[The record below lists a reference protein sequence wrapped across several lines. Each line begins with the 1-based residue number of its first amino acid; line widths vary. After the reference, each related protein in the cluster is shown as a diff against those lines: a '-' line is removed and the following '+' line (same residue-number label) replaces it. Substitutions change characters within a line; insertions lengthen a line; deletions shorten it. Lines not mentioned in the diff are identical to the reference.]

1 MEDIYNSYLTGK
13 EREEAIEESSMELLF
28 NKLDMMYEMADME
41 YQNDIQSAEF
51 KVLKESGTYD
61 DLQYLVEVATEE
73 NTEKKKGILKS
84 LIEAIA
90 NIFKKISDA
99 MHKFV
104 IKGNDDEEADVP
116 DDFIKKHNAIMD
128 FWNKWRNAIPNIV
141 KGEKQTGDGI
151 IAAIESVLALGAA
164 GVGTAV
170 VTRKIKLSKMKE
182 YKNNEETVNEG
193 MSRIV
198 NTTQNALVILDN
210 STPNNQDNSDGK
222 SKNGI
227 LDFIKKILGKLKDF
241 ANFVKNTFNQLVN
254 IIKTKFKSTK
264 SDKADNNDSDNTS
277 ENNNEQQETQQ
288 NNDNGTE
295 NNSSANNSESNT
307 NNTKPNETKTNN
319 SSNTQNNQ
327 TVKNQAQAQNENKPT
342 QTQNNQSQNNNQNQ
356 QPVQQ
361 QTQTDNNQ
369 QPQQPENNSKK
380 TIVFTKMYGNNL
392 SENDIGKEYKLKV
405 KSGKKNKWQKQGI
418 ITKDMINNKTLAGK
432 QVKVGNYQES
442 TELDDIFGLN
452 LISEMAQYE
461 ANETDKDMK
470 ELSNL
475 FESLF

>member
-1 MEDIYNSYLTGK
+1 MEDIYNSYLSGK
-13 EREEAIEESSMELLF
+13 EREEAIEESSIELLF

-61 DLQYLVEVATEE
+61 DLQYLVEVATDE
-73 NTEKKKGILKS
+73 NTEKKKGIIKT

-90 NIFKKISDA
+90 NIFKKIADA

-104 IKGNDDEEADVP
+104 IKGNDEEEADVP

-141 KGEKQTGDGI
+141 KGEKQNGDGI
-151 IAAIESVLALGAA
+151 IAAIESVLALGTA

-170 VTRKIKLSKMKE
+170 VMRKIKLSKMKE
-182 YKNNEETVNEG
+182 YKNNEAIVNEG
-193 MSRIV
+193 MSRVV
-198 NTTQNALVILDN
+198 NTTQNALAILDN
-210 STPNNQDNSDGK
+210 STPNNQDNGNGK

-264 SDKADNNDSDNTS
+264 SDKAENNEPDNTS
-277 ENNNEQQETQQ
+277 ENNNST
-288 NNDNGTE
+288 
-295 NNSSANNSESNT
+295 NNSES
-307 NNTKPNETKTNN
+307 NETKTNN
-319 SSNTQNNQ
+319 TSNVQNNQ
-327 TVKNQAQAQNENKPT
+327 TTKNQTQTQNENKPT

-356 QPVQQ
+356 QPAQQ
-361 QTQTDNNQ
+361 QQQVQPDNNQ
-369 QPQQPENNSKK
+369 QTQQPENNSKK

-405 KSGKKNKWQKQGI
+405 KSGKKNKWQKQGT

-461 ANETDKDMK
+461 TNETDKDMK
-470 ELSNL
+470 ELSIL

>member
-1 MEDIYNSYLTGK
+1 MEDIYNSYLSGK
-13 EREEAIEESSMELLF
+13 EREEAIEESSIELLF

-73 NTEKKKGILKS
+73 NTEKKKGIIKT

-90 NIFKKISDA
+90 NIFKKIADA

-141 KGEKQTGDGI
+141 KGEKQNGDGI
-151 IAAIESVLALGAA
+151 IAAIESVLALGTA

-170 VTRKIKLSKMKE
+170 VMRKIKLSKMKE
-182 YKNNEETVNEG
+182 YKNNEAIVNEG
-193 MSRIV
+193 MSRVV
-198 NTTQNALVILDN
+198 NTTQNALAILDN
-210 STPNNQDNSDGK
+210 STPNNQDNGNGK

-264 SDKADNNDSDNTS
+264 SDKAENNEPDNTS
-277 ENNNEQQETQQ
+277 ENNNST
-288 NNDNGTE
+288 
-295 NNSSANNSESNT
+295 NNSES
-307 NNTKPNETKTNN
+307 NETKTNN
-319 SSNTQNNQ
+319 TSNVQNNQ
-327 TVKNQAQAQNENKPT
+327 TTKNQTQTQNENKPT

-356 QPVQQ
+356 QPAQQ
-361 QTQTDNNQ
+361 QQQVQPDNNQ
-369 QPQQPENNSKK
+369 QTQQPENNSKK

-405 KSGKKNKWQKQGI
+405 KSGKKNKWQKQGT

-461 ANETDKDMK
+461 TNETDKDMK

>member
-1 MEDIYNSYLTGK
+1 MEDIYNSYLSGK
-13 EREEAIEESSMELLF
+13 EREEAIEESSIELLF

-73 NTEKKKGILKS
+73 NTEKKKGIIKT

-90 NIFKKISDA
+90 NIFKKIADA

-104 IKGNDDEEADVP
+104 IKGNDEEEADVP

-141 KGEKQTGDGI
+141 KGEKQNGDGI
-151 IAAIESVLALGAA
+151 IAAIESVLALGTA
-164 GVGTAV
+164 GAGTAV
-170 VTRKIKLSKMKE
+170 VMRKIKLSKMKE
-182 YKNNEETVNEG
+182 YKNNEAIVNEG
-193 MSRIV
+193 MSRVV
-198 NTTQNALVILDN
+198 NTTQNALAILDN
-210 STPNNQDNSDGK
+210 STPNNQDNGDGK

-264 SDKADNNDSDNTS
+264 SDKAENNEPDNTS
-277 ENNNEQQETQQ
+277 ENNNST
-288 NNDNGTE
+288 
-295 NNSSANNSESNT
+295 NNSES
-307 NNTKPNETKTNN
+307 NETKTNN
-319 SSNTQNNQ
+319 TSNVQNNQ
-327 TVKNQAQAQNENKPT
+327 TTKNQTQTQNENKPT
-342 QTQNNQSQNNNQNQ
+342 QTQNNQSQNNNQN
-356 QPVQQ
+356 
-361 QTQTDNNQ
+361 
-369 QPQQPENNSKK
+369 QQPENNSKK

-405 KSGKKNKWQKQGI
+405 KSGKKNKWQKQGT

-461 ANETDKDMK
+461 TNETDKDMK

>member
-1 MEDIYNSYLTGK
+1 MEDIYNSYLSGK
-13 EREEAIEESSMELLF
+13 EREEAIEESSIELLF

-73 NTEKKKGILKS
+73 NTEKKKGIIKT

-90 NIFKKISDA
+90 NIFKKIADA

-141 KGEKQTGDGI
+141 KGEKQNGDGI
-151 IAAIESVLALGAA
+151 IAAIESVLALGTVGA
-164 GVGTAV
+164 GTAAV
-170 VTRKIKLSKMKE
+170 MRKIKLSKMKE
-182 YKNNEETVNEG
+182 YKNNEAIVNEG
-193 MSRIV
+193 MSRVV
-198 NTTQNALVILDN
+198 NTTQNALAILDN
-210 STPNNQDNSDGK
+210 STPNNQDNGDGK

-264 SDKADNNDSDNTS
+264 SDKAENNEPNNTS
-277 ENNNEQQETQQ
+277 ENNNST
-288 NNDNGTE
+288 
-295 NNSSANNSESNT
+295 NNSESND
-307 NNTKPNETKTNN
+307 TKSNETKTNN
-319 SSNTQNNQ
+319 TSNVQNNQ
-327 TVKNQAQAQNENKPT
+327 TVKNQTQTQNENKPT

-356 QPVQQ
+356 QPAQQ
-361 QTQTDNNQ
+361 QQQVQPDNNQ
-369 QPQQPENNSKK
+369 QTQQPENNSKK

-405 KSGKKNKWQKQGI
+405 KSGKKNKWQKQGT

-461 ANETDKDMK
+461 TNETDKDMK

>member
-1 MEDIYNSYLTGK
+1 MEDIYNSYLSGK
-13 EREEAIEESSMELLF
+13 EREEAIEESSIELLF

-61 DLQYLVEVATEE
+61 DLQYLVEVATDE
-73 NTEKKKGILKS
+73 NTEKKKGIIKT

-90 NIFKKISDA
+90 NIFKKIADA

-104 IKGNDDEEADVP
+104 IKGNDEEEADVP

-141 KGEKQTGDGI
+141 KGEKQNGDGI
-151 IAAIESVLALGAA
+151 IAAIESVLALGTA
-164 GVGTAV
+164 GVGTAAV
-170 VTRKIKLSKMKE
+170 MRKIKLSKMKE
-182 YKNNEETVNEG
+182 YKNNEAIVNEG
-193 MSRIV
+193 MSRVV
-198 NTTQNALVILDN
+198 NTTQNALAILDN
-210 STPNNQDNSDGK
+210 STPNNQDNGNGK

-264 SDKADNNDSDNTS
+264 SDKAENNEPDNTS
-277 ENNNEQQETQQ
+277 ENNNST
-288 NNDNGTE
+288 
-295 NNSSANNSESNT
+295 NNSES
-307 NNTKPNETKTNN
+307 NETKTNN
-319 SSNTQNNQ
+319 TSN
-327 TVKNQAQAQNENKPT
+327 V
-342 QTQNNQSQNNNQNQ
+342 QNNQSQNNNQNQ
-356 QPVQQ
+356 QPAQQ
-361 QTQTDNNQ
+361 QQQVQPDNNQ
-369 QPQQPENNSKK
+369 QTQQPENNSKK

-405 KSGKKNKWQKQGI
+405 KSGKKNKWQKQGT

-461 ANETDKDMK
+461 TNETDKYMK

>member
-1 MEDIYNSYLTGK
+1 MEDIYNSYLSGK
-13 EREEAIEESSMELLF
+13 EREEAIEESSIELLF

-61 DLQYLVEVATEE
+61 DLQYLVEVATDE
-73 NTEKKKGILKS
+73 NTEKKKGIIKT

-90 NIFKKISDA
+90 NIFKKIADA

-104 IKGNDDEEADVP
+104 IKGNDEEEADVP

-141 KGEKQTGDGI
+141 KGEKQNGDGI
-151 IAAIESVLALGAA
+151 IAAIESVLALGTA

-170 VTRKIKLSKMKE
+170 VMRKIKLSKMKE
-182 YKNNEETVNEG
+182 YKNNEAIVNEG
-193 MSRIV
+193 MSRVV
-198 NTTQNALVILDN
+198 NTTQNALAIILDN
-210 STPNNQDNSDGK
+210 STPNNQDNGNGK

-264 SDKADNNDSDNTS
+264 SDKAENNEPDNTS
-277 ENNNEQQETQQ
+277 ENNNST
-288 NNDNGTE
+288 
-295 NNSSANNSESNT
+295 NNSES
-307 NNTKPNETKTNN
+307 NETKTNN
-319 SSNTQNNQ
+319 TSNVQNNQ
-327 TVKNQAQAQNENKPT
+327 TTKNQTQTQNENKPT

-356 QPVQQ
+356 QPAQQ
-361 QTQTDNNQ
+361 QQQVQPDNNQ
-369 QPQQPENNSKK
+369 QTQQPENNSKK

-405 KSGKKNKWQKQGI
+405 KSGKKNKWQKQGT

-461 ANETDKDMK
+461 TNETDKDMK

>member
-1 MEDIYNSYLTGK
+1 MEDIYNSYLSGK
-13 EREEAIEESSMELLF
+13 EREEAIEESSIELLF

-73 NTEKKKGILKS
+73 NTEKKKGIIKT

-90 NIFKKISDA
+90 NIFKKIADA

-141 KGEKQTGDGI
+141 KGEKQNGDGI
-151 IAAIESVLALGAA
+151 IAAIESVLALGTVGA
-164 GVGTAV
+164 GTAAV
-170 VTRKIKLSKMKE
+170 MRKIKLSKMKE
-182 YKNNEETVNEG
+182 YKNNEAIVNEG
-193 MSRIV
+193 MSRVV
-198 NTTQNALVILDN
+198 NTTQNALAILDN
-210 STPNNQDNSDGK
+210 STPNNQDNGDGK

-264 SDKADNNDSDNTS
+264 SDKAENNEPDNTS
-277 ENNNEQQETQQ
+277 ENNNST
-288 NNDNGTE
+288 
-295 NNSSANNSESNT
+295 NNSESND
-307 NNTKPNETKTNN
+307 TKSNETKTNN
-319 SSNTQNNQ
+319 TSNVQNNQ
-327 TVKNQAQAQNENKPT
+327 TVKNQTQTQNENKPT

-356 QPVQQ
+356 QPAQQ
-361 QTQTDNNQ
+361 QQQVQPDNNQ
-369 QPQQPENNSKK
+369 QTQQPENNSKK

-442 TELDDIFGLN
+442 TEIDDIFGLN

-461 ANETDKDMK
+461 TNETDKDMK

>member
-1 MEDIYNSYLTGK
+1 MEDIYNSYLSGK
-13 EREEAIEESSMELLF
+13 EREEAIEESSIELLF

-73 NTEKKKGILKS
+73 NTEKKKGIIKT

-90 NIFKKISDA
+90 NIFKKIADA

-104 IKGNDDEEADVP
+104 IKGNDEEEADVP

-141 KGEKQTGDGI
+141 KGEKQNGDGI
-151 IAAIESVLALGAA
+151 IAAIESVLALGTVGA
-164 GVGTAV
+164 GTAAV
-170 VTRKIKLSKMKE
+170 MRKIKLSKMKE
-182 YKNNEETVNEG
+182 YKNNEAIVNEG
-193 MSRIV
+193 MSRVV
-198 NTTQNALVILDN
+198 NTTQNALAILDN
-210 STPNNQDNSDGK
+210 STPNNQDNGDGK

-264 SDKADNNDSDNTS
+264 SDKAENNEPDNTS
-277 ENNNEQQETQQ
+277 ENNN
-288 NNDNGTE
+288 
-295 NNSSANNSESNT
+295 SANNSESND
-307 NNTKPNETKTNN
+307 TKSNETKTNN
-319 SSNTQNNQ
+319 TSNVQNNQ
-327 TVKNQAQAQNENKPT
+327 TAKNQTQTQNENKPT

-356 QPVQQ
+356 QPAQQ
-361 QTQTDNNQ
+361 QQQVQPDNNQ
-369 QPQQPENNSKK
+369 QTQQPENNSKK

-405 KSGKKNKWQKQGI
+405 KSGKKNKWQKQGT

-461 ANETDKDMK
+461 TNETDKDMK

>member
-1 MEDIYNSYLTGK
+1 MEDIYNSYLSGK
-13 EREEAIEESSMELLF
+13 EREEAIEESSIELLF

-61 DLQYLVEVATEE
+61 DLQYLVEVATE
-73 NTEKKKGILKS
+73 NTEKKKGIIKT

-90 NIFKKISDA
+90 NIFKKIADA

-104 IKGNDDEEADVP
+104 IKGNDEEEADVP

-141 KGEKQTGDGI
+141 KGEKQNGDGI
-151 IAAIESVLALGAA
+151 IAAIESVLALGTA
-164 GVGTAV
+164 GAGTAV
-170 VTRKIKLSKMKE
+170 VMRKIKLSKMKE
-182 YKNNEETVNEG
+182 YKNNEAIVNEG
-193 MSRIV
+193 MSRVV
-198 NTTQNALVILDN
+198 NTTQNALAILDN
-210 STPNNQDNSDGK
+210 STPNNQDNGDGK

-264 SDKADNNDSDNTS
+264 SDKAENNEPDNTS
-277 ENNNEQQETQQ
+277 ENNNST
-288 NNDNGTE
+288 
-295 NNSSANNSESNT
+295 NNSESND
-307 NNTKPNETKTNN
+307 TKSNETKTNN
-319 SSNTQNNQ
+319 TSNVQNNQ
-327 TVKNQAQAQNENKPT
+327 TVKNQTQTQNENKPT

-356 QPVQQ
+356 QPAQQ
-361 QTQTDNNQ
+361 QQQVQPDNNQ
-369 QPQQPENNSKK
+369 QTQQPENNSKK

-405 KSGKKNKWQKQGI
+405 KSGKKNKWKKQGT

-461 ANETDKDMK
+461 TNETDKDMK

>member
-1 MEDIYNSYLTGK
+1 MEDIYNSYLSGK
-13 EREEAIEESSMELLF
+13 EREEAIEESSIELLF

-73 NTEKKKGILKS
+73 NTEKKKGIIKT

-90 NIFKKISDA
+90 NIFKKIADA

-141 KGEKQTGDGI
+141 KGEKQNGDGI
-151 IAAIESVLALGAA
+151 IAAIESVLALGTVGA
-164 GVGTAV
+164 GTAAV
-170 VTRKIKLSKMKE
+170 MRKIKLSKMKE
-182 YKNNEETVNEG
+182 YKNNETIVNEG
-193 MSRIV
+193 MSRVV
-198 NTTQNALVILDN
+198 NTTQNALAILDN
-210 STPNNQDNSDGK
+210 STPNNQDNGDGK

-264 SDKADNNDSDNTS
+264 SDKAENNEPNNTS
-277 ENNNEQQETQQ
+277 ENNN
-288 NNDNGTE
+288 
-295 NNSSANNSESNT
+295 SANNSESND
-307 NNTKPNETKTNN
+307 TKSNETKTNN
-319 SSNTQNNQ
+319 TSNVQNNQ
-327 TVKNQAQAQNENKPT
+327 TQTQNENKPT

-356 QPVQQ
+356 QPAQQ
-361 QTQTDNNQ
+361 QQQVQPDNNQ
-369 QPQQPENNSKK
+369 QTQQPENNSKK

-405 KSGKKNKWQKQGI
+405 KSGKKNKWQKQGT

-461 ANETDKDMK
+461 TNETDKDMK

>member
-1 MEDIYNSYLTGK
+1 MENIYNSYLSGK
-13 EREEAIEESSMELLF
+13 EREEAIEESSIELLF

-73 NTEKKKGILKS
+73 NTEKKKGIIKT

-90 NIFKKISDA
+90 NIFKKIADA

-104 IKGNDDEEADVP
+104 IKGNDEEEADVP

-141 KGEKQTGDGI
+141 KGEKQNGDGI
-151 IAAIESVLALGAA
+151 IAAIESVLALGTA
-164 GVGTAV
+164 GAGTAV
-170 VTRKIKLSKMKE
+170 VMRKIKLSKMKE
-182 YKNNEETVNEG
+182 YKNNEAIVNEG
-193 MSRIV
+193 MSRVV
-198 NTTQNALVILDN
+198 NTTQNALAILDN
-210 STPNNQDNSDGK
+210 STPNNQDNGDGK

-264 SDKADNNDSDNTS
+264 SDKAENNEPDNTS
-277 ENNNEQQETQQ
+277 ENNNST
-288 NNDNGTE
+288 
-295 NNSSANNSESNT
+295 NNSEPND
-307 NNTKPNETKTNN
+307 TKSNETKTNN
-319 SSNTQNNQ
+319 TSNVQNNQ
-327 TVKNQAQAQNENKPT
+327 TVKNQTQTQNENKPT

-356 QPVQQ
+356 QPAQQ
-361 QTQTDNNQ
+361 QQQVQPDNNQ
-369 QPQQPENNSKK
+369 QTQQPENNSKK

-405 KSGKKNKWQKQGI
+405 KSGKKNKWKKQGT

-461 ANETDKDMK
+461 TNETDKDMK

>member
-1 MEDIYNSYLTGK
+1 MEDIYNSYLSGK
-13 EREEAIEESSMELLF
+13 EREEAIEESSIELLF

-61 DLQYLVEVATEE
+61 DLQYLVEVATDE
-73 NTEKKKGILKS
+73 NTEKKKGIIKT

-90 NIFKKISDA
+90 NIFKKIADA

-104 IKGNDDEEADVP
+104 IKGNDEEEADVP

-141 KGEKQTGDGI
+141 KGEKQNGDGI
-151 IAAIESVLALGAA
+151 IAAIESVLALGTA

-170 VTRKIKLSKMKE
+170 VMRKIKLSKMKE
-182 YKNNEETVNEG
+182 YKNNEAIVNEG
-193 MSRIV
+193 MSRVV
-198 NTTQNALVILDN
+198 NTTQNALAILDN
-210 STPNNQDNSDGK
+210 STPNNQDNGNGK

-264 SDKADNNDSDNTS
+264 SDKAENNEPDNTS
-277 ENNNEQQETQQ
+277 ENNNST
-288 NNDNGTE
+288 
-295 NNSSANNSESNT
+295 NNSESND
-307 NNTKPNETKTNN
+307 TKSNETKTNN
-319 SSNTQNNQ
+319 TSNVQNNQ
-327 TVKNQAQAQNENKPT
+327 TVKNQTQTQNENKPT

-356 QPVQQ
+356 QPAQQ
-361 QTQTDNNQ
+361 QQQVQPDNNQ
-369 QPQQPENNSKK
+369 QTQQPENNSKK

-392 SENDIGKEYKLKV
+392 TENDIGKEYKLKV
-405 KSGKKNKWQKQGI
+405 KSGKKNKWQKQGT

-461 ANETDKDMK
+461 TNETDKDMK

>member
-1 MEDIYNSYLTGK
+1 MEDIYNSYLSGK
-13 EREEAIEESSMELLF
+13 EREEAIEESSIELLF

-61 DLQYLVEVATEE
+61 DLQYLVEVATDE
-73 NTEKKKGILKS
+73 NTEKKKGIIKT

-90 NIFKKISDA
+90 NIFKKIADA

-141 KGEKQTGDGI
+141 KGEKQNGDGI
-151 IAAIESVLALGAA
+151 IAAIESVLALGTA

-170 VTRKIKLSKMKE
+170 VMRKIKLSKMKE
-182 YKNNEETVNEG
+182 YKNNEAIVNEG
-193 MSRIV
+193 MSRVV
-198 NTTQNALVILDN
+198 NTTQNALAILDN
-210 STPNNQDNSDGK
+210 STPNNQDNGNGK

-264 SDKADNNDSDNTS
+264 SDKAENNEPDNTS
-277 ENNNEQQETQQ
+277 ENNNST
-288 NNDNGTE
+288 
-295 NNSSANNSESNT
+295 NNSES
-307 NNTKPNETKTNN
+307 NETKTNN
-319 SSNTQNNQ
+319 TSNVQNNQ
-327 TVKNQAQAQNENKPT
+327 TTKNQTQTQNENKPT

-356 QPVQQ
+356 QPAQQ
-361 QTQTDNNQ
+361 QQQVQPDNNQ
-369 QPQQPENNSKK
+369 QTQQPENNSKK

-405 KSGKKNKWQKQGI
+405 KSGKKNKWQKQGT

-442 TELDDIFGLN
+442 TELDDIFGLS

-461 ANETDKDMK
+461 TNETDKDMK

>member
-1 MEDIYNSYLTGK
+1 MEDIYNSYLSGK
-13 EREEAIEESSMELLF
+13 EREEAIEESSIELLF
-28 NKLDMMYEMADME
+28 NKLDMMYEMADMK

-73 NTEKKKGILKS
+73 NTEKKKGIIKT

-90 NIFKKISDA
+90 NIFKKIADA

-141 KGEKQTGDGI
+141 KGEKQNGDGI
-151 IAAIESVLALGAA
+151 IAAIESVLALGTVGA
-164 GVGTAV
+164 GTAAV
-170 VTRKIKLSKMKE
+170 MRKIKLSKMKE
-182 YKNNEETVNEG
+182 YKNNEAIVNEG
-193 MSRIV
+193 MSRVV
-198 NTTQNALVILDN
+198 NTTQNALAILDN
-210 STPNNQDNSDGK
+210 STPNNQDNGDGK

-264 SDKADNNDSDNTS
+264 SDKAENNEPNNTS
-277 ENNNEQQETQQ
+277 ENNN
-288 NNDNGTE
+288 
-295 NNSSANNSESNT
+295 SANNSESND
-307 NNTKPNETKTNN
+307 TKSNETKTNN
-319 SSNTQNNQ
+319 TSNVQNNQ
-327 TVKNQAQAQNENKPT
+327 TQTQNENKPT

-356 QPVQQ
+356 QPAQQ
-361 QTQTDNNQ
+361 QQQVQPDNNQ
-369 QPQQPENNSKK
+369 QTQQPENNSKK

-405 KSGKKNKWQKQGI
+405 KSGKKNKWQKQGT

-461 ANETDKDMK
+461 TNETDKDMK

>member
-1 MEDIYNSYLTGK
+1 MEDIYNSYLSGK
-13 EREEAIEESSMELLF
+13 EREEAIEESSIELLF

-61 DLQYLVEVATEE
+61 DLQYLVEVATDE
-73 NTEKKKGILKS
+73 NTEKKKGIIKT

-90 NIFKKISDA
+90 NIFKKIADA

-141 KGEKQTGDGI
+141 KGEKQNGDGI
-151 IAAIESVLALGAA
+151 IAAIESVLALGTA

-170 VTRKIKLSKMKE
+170 VMRKIKLSKMKE
-182 YKNNEETVNEG
+182 YKNNEAIVNEG
-193 MSRIV
+193 MSRVV
-198 NTTQNALVILDN
+198 NTTQNALAILDN
-210 STPNNQDNSDGK
+210 STPNNQDNGNGK

-264 SDKADNNDSDNTS
+264 SDKAENNEPDNTS
-277 ENNNEQQETQQ
+277 ENNNST
-288 NNDNGTE
+288 
-295 NNSSANNSESNT
+295 NNSES
-307 NNTKPNETKTNN
+307 NETKTNN
-319 SSNTQNNQ
+319 TSNVQNNQ
-327 TVKNQAQAQNENKPT
+327 TTKNQTQTQNENKPT

-356 QPVQQ
+356 QPAQQ
-361 QTQTDNNQ
+361 QQQVQPDNNQ
-369 QPQQPENNSKK
+369 QTQQPENNSKK

-405 KSGKKNKWQKQGI
+405 KSGKKNKWQKQGT

-461 ANETDKDMK
+461 TNETDKDMK

>member
-1 MEDIYNSYLTGK
+1 MEDIYNSYLSGK
-13 EREEAIEESSMELLF
+13 EREEAIEESSIELLF

-61 DLQYLVEVATEE
+61 DLQYLVEVATDE
-73 NTEKKKGILKS
+73 NTEKKKGIIKT

-90 NIFKKISDA
+90 NIFKKIADA

-141 KGEKQTGDGI
+141 KGEKQNGDGI
-151 IAAIESVLALGAA
+151 IAAIESVLALGTA
-164 GVGTAV
+164 GVGTAAV
-170 VTRKIKLSKMKE
+170 MRKIKLSKMKE
-182 YKNNEETVNEG
+182 YKNNEAIVNEG
-193 MSRIV
+193 MSRVV
-198 NTTQNALVILDN
+198 NTTQNALAILDN
-210 STPNNQDNSDGK
+210 STPNNQDNGDGK

-264 SDKADNNDSDNTS
+264 SDKAENNEPDNTS
-277 ENNNEQQETQQ
+277 ENNNST
-288 NNDNGTE
+288 
-295 NNSSANNSESNT
+295 NNSES
-307 NNTKPNETKTNN
+307 NETKTNN
-319 SSNTQNNQ
+319 TSNVQNNQ
-327 TVKNQAQAQNENKPT
+327 TVKNQTQTQNENKPT

-356 QPVQQ
+356 QPAQQ
-361 QTQTDNNQ
+361 QQQVQPDNNQ
-369 QPQQPENNSKK
+369 QTQQPENNSEK

-461 ANETDKDMK
+461 TNETDKDMK

>member
-1 MEDIYNSYLTGK
+1 MEDIYNSYLTDK
-13 EREEAIEESSMELLF
+13 EREEAIEESSIELLF

-73 NTEKKKGILKS
+73 NTEKKKGIIKT

-90 NIFKKISDA
+90 NIFKKIADA

-104 IKGNDDEEADVP
+104 IKGNDEEEADVP

-141 KGEKQTGDGI
+141 KGEKQNGDGI
-151 IAAIESVLALGAA
+151 IAAIESVLALGTA
-164 GVGTAV
+164 GVGTSV
-170 VTRKIKLSKMKE
+170 VMRKIKLSKMKE
-182 YKNNEETVNEG
+182 YKNNEAIVNEG
-193 MSRIV
+193 MSRVV
-198 NTTQNALVILDN
+198 NTTQNALAILDN
-210 STPNNQDNSDGK
+210 STPNNQDNGDGK
-222 SKNGI
+222 SKNSI

-264 SDKADNNDSDNTS
+264 SDKAENNEPDNTS
-277 ENNNEQQETQQ
+277 ENNNST
-288 NNDNGTE
+288 
-295 NNSSANNSESNT
+295 NNSESND
-307 NNTKPNETKTNN
+307 TKSNETKTNN
-319 SSNTQNNQ
+319 TSNVQNNQ
-327 TVKNQAQAQNENKPT
+327 TVKNQTQTQNENKPT

-356 QPVQQ
+356 QPAQQ
-361 QTQTDNNQ
+361 QQQVQPDNNQ
-369 QPQQPENNSKK
+369 QTQQPENNSKK

-405 KSGKKNKWQKQGI
+405 KSGKKNKWQKQGT

-461 ANETDKDMK
+461 TNETDKDMK

>member
-1 MEDIYNSYLTGK
+1 MEDIYNSYLSGK
-13 EREEAIEESSMELLF
+13 EREEAIEESSIELLF

-61 DLQYLVEVATEE
+61 DLQYLVEVATDE
-73 NTEKKKGILKS
+73 NTEKKKGIIKT

-90 NIFKKISDA
+90 NIFKKIADA

-104 IKGNDDEEADVP
+104 IKGNDEEEADVP

-141 KGEKQTGDGI
+141 KGEKQNGDGI
-151 IAAIESVLALGAA
+151 IAAIESVLALGTA

-170 VTRKIKLSKMKE
+170 VMRKIKLSKMKE
-182 YKNNEETVNEG
+182 YKNNEAIVNEG
-193 MSRIV
+193 MSRVV
-198 NTTQNALVILDN
+198 NTTQNALAILDN
-210 STPNNQDNSDGK
+210 STPNNQDNGNGK

-264 SDKADNNDSDNTS
+264 SDKAENNEPDNTS
-277 ENNNEQQETQQ
+277 ENNNST
-288 NNDNGTE
+288 
-295 NNSSANNSESNT
+295 NNSES
-307 NNTKPNETKTNN
+307 NETKTNN
-319 SSNTQNNQ
+319 TSNVQNNQ
-327 TVKNQAQAQNENKPT
+327 TTKNQTQTQNENKPT

-356 QPVQQ
+356 QPAQQ
-361 QTQTDNNQ
+361 QQQVQPDNNQ
-369 QPQQPENNSKK
+369 QTQQPENNSKK

-405 KSGKKNKWQKQGI
+405 KSGKKNKWQKQGT

-461 ANETDKDMK
+461 TNETDKDMK